1 MGNNVKNDGENSTA
15 IPFFNRITIRFML
28 SVGLVMGILLAAI
41 FLFVSN
47 RAQDHII
54 LEVHKQA
61 EIAFE
66 QVVITRHWNAEYGG
80 VYVEKTRGIESNPY
94 LEKLGIE
101 PDIIN
106 VDGRKYTLK
115 NPALMTRELSD
126 IAKQGKVL
134 EFHITSLDLV
144 NPSNAPDA
152 FEKAALMSFEK
163 GDTEANRIVRRNAL
177 MSYQYMAPLYAEKGC
192 LKCHKNYKPGDV
204 RGGISVFLPMQEALS
219 AIRTTKRNLFVA
231 GIALILGI
239 EILLFFLINRLIVRP
254 MDELRAGATKIGAG
268 DLEYRIPLK
277 RNDEIGVVG
286 TAFNTMASDM
296 AENARNIA
304 ESEAKFRAIFT
315 ESLEGIALIDTESG
329 SIFDCNPAFEQQT
342 GRELNSLKR
351 MKIWEIRP
359 PEKIDKAKAKFHE
372 IVKEGSGCS
381 EELAFQKPDGE
392 IVPIEFV
399 SKMVTIQGKQYI
411 VSSTRD
417 LAERKQADEQLRT
430 ALQKREELEF
440 IVNKSEVMVF
450 LWRAAE
456 GWPVEFVSDNIE
468 QLGYTPED
476 FIEGHICYADIIH
489 RDDLERVGAEVAM
502 YSEQGAVEFTQE
514 YRLVTKSGDIR
525 WTDDI
530 TWIRRDQNG
539 DVTHYQGIVLDV
551 TERKKVEQE
560 LAEYRENLEKL
571 VRERTSELEEKNEQL
586 EQFNK
591 LFVGRELRMAELKE
605 RIEVLEEEVAA
616 KGGKS

>member
-15 IPFFNRITIRFML
+15 TPFFNRITIRFML